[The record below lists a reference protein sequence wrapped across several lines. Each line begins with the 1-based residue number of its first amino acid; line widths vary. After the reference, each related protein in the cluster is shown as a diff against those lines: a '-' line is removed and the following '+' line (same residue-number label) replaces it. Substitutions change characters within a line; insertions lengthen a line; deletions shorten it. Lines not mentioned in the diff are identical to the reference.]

1 MREREREK
9 ERERERGLELKYMLR
24 FNYLIETLKRITTL
38 NQIGKVGD
46 LVSNIGFTLSYR
58 HANRKRLKLVIVKAT
73 VYSNF
78 NLCTLF
84 HHGP

>member
-1 MREREREK
+1 MREREKKREK
-9 ERERERGLELKYMLR
+9 ERGLGLKYMLR
-24 FNYLIETLKRITTL
+24 FNYLIETLKRSTTL

-78 NLCTLF
+78 NLCRLF
-84 HHGP
+84 YHGP